1 MKNQKTKTCDKTLVI
16 VTKTNAKNHD
26 FFDKKILG
34 LTSVEWIKLR
44 VGSLF
49 NKVVCQS
56 EYGNQSDC
64 VYIGWDN
71 TLASRHSV
79 FCDDGIRLSHETIAH
94 IQGVL
99 QSFVLDC
106 LVAKGVVLHSRQ
118 GLHIDQT
125 VDIQS
130 GAEVFAPNVVCGNT
144 VIQSGTVVYP
154 YCFLQNCFVGKNVS
168 VGPFATIRPGC
179 NIGDNCRIGNFVEV
193 KNSIIKQNTKI
204 AHLAYVGDAEVGC
217 GVNVGCGV
225 VFANFDGKTKHK
237 TVVGDNCF
245 LGCNSNLVAPLCIG
259 DDCFVAAGT
268 TVTKDVG
275 AHSFVIGRARQTAKD
290 L

>member
-1 MKNQKTKTCDKTLVI
+1 MEKERTKTCDKTLVI

-49 NKVVCQS
+49 KGVVCQKDF
-56 EYGNQSDC
+56 GHDKNC
-64 VYIGWDN
+64 VYVGWDN

-79 FCDDGIRLSHETIAH
+79 FCDGGTRLCNNTFSH
-94 IQGVL
+94 IQATL
-99 QSFVLDC
+99 QSFVLDS

-154 YCFLQNCFVGKNVS
+154 YCFLQNCQVGKNVS

-193 KNSIIKQNTKI
+193 KNSVIKQDTKI
-204 AHLAYVGDAEVGC
+204 AHHAYVGDADVGC

-275 AHSFVIGRARQTAKD
+275 PHSFVIGRSRQTVKD